1 MIVRPVVIQGTVQNS
16 QNMTSVKHGE
26 DVKPMVE
33 QSNMAVSTQ
42 KEVQQKAEN
51 VIKKD
56 DVNQGKEKFDAKEKG
71 KNEYYSVKVKKK
83 KQSTGD
89 SGDGTVIV
97 KNKGSFD
104 VKI

>member
-26 DVKPMVE
+26 DAKPMVE
-33 QSNMAVSTQ
+33 QANIAVTTK
-42 KEVQQKAEN
+42 KEIQQKSEN
-51 VIKKD
+51 VIRKD
-56 DVNQGKEKFDAKEKG
+56 DVNKGNEKFDAKEKG

-83 KQSTGD
+83 KNTSNSDEGKVAVKST
-89 SGDGTVIV
+89 
-97 KNKGSFD
+97 GSFD